1 MFTPLK
7 IFLFSIF
14 IAVASFGFNL
24 YLFFRFNIYGETLR
38 IQERDFFYSL
48 LREQVAINNKFFLSL
63 LAFIA
68 IYSLQRQWKLRR
80 KRLKLVKSS
89 QDDTKSADLDSKVA

>member
-1 MFTPLK
+1 MFNPLK
-7 IFLFSIF
+7 IFLFSIL

-48 LREQVAINNKFFLSL
+48 LREQVALNNKFFISL
-63 LAFIA
+63 VIFVS
-68 IYSLQRQWKLRR
+68 IYTLQRQWKLRR
-80 KRLKLVKSS
+80 KRLKLVRAS
-89 QDDTKSADLDSKVA
+89 QSDTESKNNISKVA